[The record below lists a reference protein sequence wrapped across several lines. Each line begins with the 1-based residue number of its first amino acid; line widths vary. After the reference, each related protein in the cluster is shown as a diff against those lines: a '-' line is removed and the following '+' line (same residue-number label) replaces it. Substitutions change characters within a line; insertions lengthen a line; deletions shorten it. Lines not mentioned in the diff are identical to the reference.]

1 MSKNKI
7 PLFSIGI
14 ATVVALLCGIH
25 SAQAATIS
33 TIPSIATRIQTAWRG
48 IQSANYAISI
58 VNSNGGA
65 SAVQG
70 WYGTWQNNS
79 ARQTFNAY
87 VWDSTTSTPVLEF
100 VQDAPALYASVSKV
114 NPSSTFAY
122 LQKGWVR
129 VPTSTTL
136 SSANPA
142 TVLGI
147 GAPVDNWWS
156 SAQLKKPLEDTLLP
170 LIYDM
175 TDKGNLTWS
184 KMQSDTVNGQNV
196 YRLPFS
202 LTKTALFN
210 LNGNILVDYSL
221 PKPTAVTGQLFV
233 DKTTYLPVRLS
244 IELGSR
250 HIIIDL
256 NNYNGD
262 AITLPSTILTVDQA
276 RALVSS
282 STLAK

>member
-33 TIPSIATRIQTAWRG
+33 TTPSIATRIQTAWRG

-100 VQDAPALYASVSKV
+100 VQDAG
-114 NPSSTFAY
+114 F
-122 LQKGWVR
+122 
-129 VPTSTTL
+129 
-136 SSANPA
+136 
-142 TVLGI
+142 
-147 GAPVDNWWS
+147 
-156 SAQLKKPLEDTLLP
+156 
-170 LIYDM
+170 
-175 TDKGNLTWS
+175 
-184 KMQSDTVNGQNV
+184 
-196 YRLPFS
+196 
-202 LTKTALFN
+202 
-210 LNGNILVDYSL
+210 
-221 PKPTAVTGQLFV
+221 
-233 DKTTYLPVRLS
+233 
-244 IELGSR
+244 
-250 HIIIDL
+250 
-256 NNYNGD
+256 
-262 AITLPSTILTVDQA
+262 
-276 RALVSS
+276 
-282 STLAK
+282 

>member
-1 MSKNKI
+1 
-7 PLFSIGI
+7 
-14 ATVVALLCGIH
+14 LLGV
-25 SAQAATIS
+25 SSVT
-33 TIPSIATRIQTAWRG
+33 
-48 IQSANYAISI
+48 
-58 VNSNGGA
+58 
-65 SAVQG
+65 
-70 WYGTWQNNS
+70 GTPE
-79 ARQTFNAY
+79 
-87 VWDSTTSTPVLEF
+87 VMVE
-100 VQDAPALYASVSKV
+100 SVSGFV
-114 NPSSTFAY
+114 SFRFLSTRMLLANGLYSITGILDRLELF
-122 LQKGWVR
+122 LIQKR
-129 VPTSTTL
+129 L
-136 SSANPA
+136 
-142 TVLGI
+142 I